1 MAVALTSML
10 VMNTLFNAM
19 EQRLPIDANL
29 KMIDI
34 WLMHGLIMP
43 FVVFLV
49 LVISRIK
56 SDRNIDK
63 MSKDPESISSNF
75 LQVERVGKHLTKAKG
90 TQKMAYFI
98 TAYFF
103 Q

>member
-1 MAVALTSML
+1 MPVDSK
-10 VMNTLFNAM
+10 
-19 EQRLPIDANL
+19 I

-56 SDRNIDK
+56 SDRNTDK
-63 MSKDPESISSNF
+63 MSKDPESISSNL
-75 LQVERVGKHLTKAKG
+75 LQVERVGKHLTKSTKSKG
-90 TQKMAYFI
+90 HPRWHI
-98 TAYFF
+98 
-103 Q
+103 